1 MTWLSEENM
10 GYRDGI
16 RFLHNQEKSSSNSQ
30 DSFNN
35 QVFGGLFVTFVFG
48 RGEDKGI
55 LIHIRQIVNR
65 LSDTPCVNK
74 KEIKVILGSI
84 VGNSWEAQAHLRS
97 TSGPRWMYPHMY
109 THTWTFTLV
118 FRHKELIELNLLF
131 MYYVSTI
138 FYLKDSFIYQ
148 IWFDI
153 INVIFHNIN
162 VMKSL
167 PQKLSDVHKP
177 VTSRG
182 QSRQVSL
189 SEVGHITFHRLIKYL
204 TCSLLRLEWKR

>member
-1 MTWLSEENM
+1 MTWLSEENI
-10 GYRDGI
+10 GYRNGI
-16 RFLHNQEKSSSNSQ
+16 RFLHNQEKSSSNPQ

-35 QVFGGLFVTFVFG
+35 QVFGGLSVTFVFG

-55 LIHIRQIVNR
+55 LIHICQLVNR

-74 KEIKVILGSI
+74 KEIKAI

-118 FRHKELIELNLLF
+118 FRHKELIELNSLF
-131 MYYVSTI
+131 MHYVNTS

-148 IWFDI
+148 IWFDT
-153 INVIFHNIN
+153 INVIFITLMLRNHSHRNW
-162 VMKSL
+162 VMSTN
-167 PQKLSDVHKP
+167 LS
-177 VTSRG
+177 
-182 QSRQVSL
+182 QVEAKAGKFHYQRLDTSL
-189 SEVGHITFHRLIKYL
+189 STDWSNI
-204 TCSLLRLEWKR
+204 LLVLFWD